1 MVRQMT
7 TFRVCWPD
15 SNPDHWIEIEAFDAE
30 QAAEL
35 GASAIC
41 ERENECYSSFENDG
55 ETIHVV
61 DPDPAGRGLQSFKVS
76 VEFEPVF
83 RAREGRDGE

>member
-1 MVRQMT
+1 MT
-7 TFRVCWPD
+7 MFRVCWPD
-15 SNPDHWIEIEAFDAE
+15 SDPDHWIEIDAFDAE

-35 GASAIC
+35 GASHIC

-55 ETIHVV
+55 ETIHVT
-61 DPDPAGRGLQSFKVS
+61 DAAGRDLQNFKVS

-83 RAREGRDGE
+83 RAREAEHGT